1 MNREYDYLYVENGT
15 LKGKVIKL
23 VYEFNNNK
31 VSGDKQIKIIILL
44 IIGGLVTIGICGIFG
59 VMCGICI

>member
-31 VSGDKQIKIIILL
+31 VSKDKQIKIIILL
-44 IIGGLVTIGICGIFG
+44 IIGGLVTIGICGIMG
-59 VMCGICI
+59 LMCGICI